1 MNRVLAFS
9 IVVAL
14 LGIACQQVDT
24 TDRTSKALAEGDTAP
39 RFELES
45 PSGVVSLADYQGKKP
60 VLLYFSMGP
69 G

>member
-1 MNRVLAFS
+1 MRILALSVAVVLP
-9 IVVAL
+9 
-14 LGIACQQVDT
+14 GIACQQQVDT
-24 TDRTSKALAEGDTAP
+24 ADRTSKALTEGDTAP

-45 PSGVVSLADYQGKKP
+45 PSGAVSLADYQGKKP